1 MLILQCVGSSLWGI
15 DLYFIT
21 LIKWKQAPTKEM
33 IEGATKKLDTVE
45 KQGIKF
51 RVYWTLGRYDAV
63 AIIEAPTEKDAMKM
77 LLGFQGIV
85 DTETMVAVPR
95 EEAIKLL

>member
-1 MLILQCVGSSLWGI
+1 
-15 DLYFIT
+15 
-21 LIKWKQAPTKEM
+21 M
-33 IEGATKKLDTVE
+33 IEGATKKLDDTE
-45 KQGIKF
+45 KQGINF
-51 RVYWTLGRYDAV
+51 QVYWTLGRYDAV

-85 DTETMVAVPR
+85 ETETMVAVPR